1 MKSDGALDSD
11 PPLVLASIFEGEF
24 KKQTELEGG
33 LFTERV
39 LAKRKGRVCTA
50 ADSDSDDGYQSGRKT
65 VRKKKKSSSRR
76 VLLAYV
82 EAFEEELYQKN
93 TKAARTQLEVKY
105 LGPPAARICDDDPD
119 RDKDDPVCEGTIE
132 EFKFKKGQWVAVARL
147 QSQNTGV
154 GIESE

>member
-39 LAKRKGRVCTA
+39 LAKRKGRACTA
-50 ADSDSDDGYQSGRKT
+50 TDSDSDDGRQSGRKT
-65 VRKKKKSSSRR
+65 VRKKKSSSRR
-76 VLLAYV
+76 VLHACV

-93 TKAARTQLEVKY
+93 TNAARTRFEVKY
-105 LGPPAARICDDDPD
+105 LGPPAARICDDDID
-119 RDKDDPVCEGTIE
+119 RGKDDPVCEGTIQ
-132 EFKFKKGQWVAVARL
+132 EFKFKTGQWVAVARL